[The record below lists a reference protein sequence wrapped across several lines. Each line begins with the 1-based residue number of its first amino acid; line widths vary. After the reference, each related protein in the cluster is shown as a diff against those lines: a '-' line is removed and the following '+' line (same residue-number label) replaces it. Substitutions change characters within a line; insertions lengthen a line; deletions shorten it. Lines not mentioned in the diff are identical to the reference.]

1 MASRPIQ
8 RNNVIAG
15 AFLLGSLVLTVVLSF
30 VLSDAAKR
38 FGSFITYVIRFDM
51 EEGVPGVKIDSPV
64 LLGGLDVGRVTGIQ
78 PIYDTTPEGVT
89 VPVALDVSVMVDE
102 RVILFN
108 NARAYVI
115 LPILGTMS
123 SINIA
128 DAGGPRPGPD
138 GRIATVLGPDEPL
151 EGDVAPAI
159 LAQAGLGP
167 EESQLIR
174 QMLADARDGVGTF
187 RELADTLKP
196 VVQTGVG
203 DVEAAMQSFRR
214 TADRID
220 VRSDQIAQDV
230 VDIVQD
236 VRNFSGRLEPTITNV
251 EAGIEDA
258 RTIISSVQAA
268 VDENRPL
275 IRRSVE
281 SAQRT
286 TERVETQTLQKVESV
301 LDEGLIAASN
311 FSDTGAR
318 AESLL
323 AETAPNLRRA
333 IANLRLVSD
342 QTNLFVQEVRAA
354 PWRLLE
360 RPKTK
365 ELKEQLLYDATRAYA
380 TAVTDLRSASESLDA
395 ALAALANSNPASAEI
410 DAAALTAL
418 TGEVRRAFGGYR
430 RAETLLLE
438 LVTDGALSE

>member
-15 AFLLGSLVLTVVLSF
+15 AFLIGSLVLTVILSF
-30 VLSDAAKR
+30 VLSDAAKK
-38 FGSFITYVIRFDM
+38 FGAFTTYTIRFDV

-64 LLGGLDVGRVTGIQ
+64 LLGGLDVGRVTAITT
-78 PIYDTTPEGVT
+78 IFDTTDDGVEI
-89 VPVALDVSVMVDE
+89 PVALDVSVDVDD
-102 RVILFN
+102 RVVLFS
-108 NARAYVI
+108 NARAYVV

-138 GRIATVLGPDEPL
+138 GRIATILGPTDPL
-151 EGDVAPAI
+151 EGDIAPAI

-174 QMLADARDGVGTF
+174 EMLADARDGVGTF
-187 RELADTLKP
+187 RQLADTLQP
-196 VVQTGVG
+196 VVETGVG
-203 DVEAAMQSFRR
+203 EVEAALQSFRR

-220 VRSDQIAQDV
+220 VRSEQISENV
-230 VDIVQD
+230 VEIIDD
-236 VRNFSGRLEPTITNV
+236 VRGFSARLEPTMADV
-251 EAGIEDA
+251 QAGVDDA
-258 RTIISSVQAA
+258 RAIIASVQQS

-281 SAQRT
+281 SVQRT
-286 TERVETQTLQKVESV
+286 TERVETQTLDKVESV

-323 AETAPNLRRA
+323 AESAPNLRRA
-333 IANLRLVSD
+333 IANLRLISD

-395 ALAALANSNPASAEI
+395 ALAALADGNPASAEI
-410 DAAALTAL
+410 DAEALTAL
-418 TGEVRRAFGGYR
+418 TGQVRRAFGEYR
-430 RAETLLLE
+430 QAETLLLE